1 MNNTVFVF
9 AFNVAGI
16 SKLVAPSLEITTSVC
31 SECFTLLS
39 RLLLGTALGFDPDF
53 SFV

>member
-16 SKLVAPSLEITTSVC
+16 SQLEAPSLEITTAVC
-31 SECFTLLS
+31 SECLTLLS
-39 RLLLGTALGFDPDF
+39 RLLLGTALTFDPAF